1 MNTNELLTVSNE
13 AVIFYRTINR
23 FIHLFTTLPYLLF
36 LVYSILSPTCGKLL
50 HTLGITIHML
60 WKKLFFIPSE
70 QVVENS
76 LLL

>member
-1 MNTNELLTVSNE
+1 MNTSELLTVSNE

-23 FIHLFTTLPYLLF
+23 IIHFFKNPPYLLF

-50 HTLGITIHML
+50 HTLGITIHIL

>member
-1 MNTNELLTVSNE
+1 MRLL
-13 AVIFYRTINR
+13 F
-23 FIHLFTTLPYLLF
+23 FIEQLTDLSTYLKTLPYLIF
-36 LVYSILSPTCGKLL
+36 LLYSILSPTCGKLL
-50 HTLGITIHML
+50 HTLGITIHTL